1 MNFYSGGSL
10 KQHSA
15 GRHVAPLGHII
26 LIPSQPVFAFSP
38 YNLNAACLVEK
49 QYIQILLSLVWPD
62 RGLNPQS
69 TTLEASTLT
78 STQQMR
84 FFGERRFSL
93 QLITSTMTISHMTLR
108 VAKWWKYLI
117 WPLWF
122 SWDKKLILPFDI
134 YSLSNLWCQIL
145 FLFSVG
151 GKIYFALLKNES
163 EMKEIIIL
171 ISYTIHLYLYKT
183 REVNILCFLYYYVTS
198 ECKVDFEPLCN

>member
-1 MNFYSGGSL
+1 MDFYSGGSL

-26 LIPSQPVFAFSP
+26 LIPCQPVFALSP
-38 YNLNAACLVEK
+38 YNLNAACLAEK
-49 QYIQILLSLVWPD
+49 QQIQILLSLIWPD
-62 RGLNPQS
+62 RGSNPRS
-69 TTLEASTLT
+69 TILEASTIT
-78 STQQMR
+78 STQQIR

-93 QLITSTMTISHMTLR
+93 QLITSTMT

-122 SWDKKLILPFDI
+122 RWDKKLILPFDI

-198 ECKVDFEPLCN
+198 EWKVDIEPLCN